1 MTMKNNKPSIALI
14 GAGSAGTA
22 LVIALHRRGYTIT
35 AIASKTLAS
44 AEKTA
49 ALVNCPVATTD
60 PAEASRYGK
69 IVIIAT
75 PDTLIREACE
85 LIRKRNGF
93 HKDQYVLHLSG
104 ATGSSALLPAKE
116 AGAAIVAFHPIQT
129 LSDPIKGAELLSGSY
144 YCLEGDDTAIE
155 IGKSLVAD
163 LQGSALIIGEQDKPL
178 YHAALSI
185 ASNYLV
191 TLEAIAAGML
201 QTVGIDKAHALS
213 ALLPLVQGSVDNLR
227 HSGLPNALTGPISRG
242 DVETVQS
249 HLTAM
254 HALPATITE
263 LYKTLGEQTVSLA
276 LEKGTI
282 EKEKGEKF
290 KQLLQLA
297 SNV

>member
-1 MTMKNNKPSIALI
+1 M
-14 GAGSAGTA
+14 
-22 LVIALHRRGYTIT
+22 
-35 AIASKTLAS
+35 
-44 AEKTA
+44 
-49 ALVNCPVATTD
+49 
-60 PAEASRYGK
+60 
-69 IVIIAT
+69 
-75 PDTLIREACE
+75 
-85 LIRKRNGF
+85 
-93 HKDQYVLHLSG
+93 
-104 ATGSSALLPAKE
+104 
-116 AGAAIVAFHPIQT
+116 
-129 LSDPIKGAELLSGSY
+129 
-144 YCLEGDDTAIE
+144 
-155 IGKSLVAD
+155 AD

-254 HALPATITE
+254 HALPAMITE

-282 EKEKGEKF
+282 EKEKGEKI